1 MNHLRAMDF
10 NFYESLLKA
19 KDAPRL
25 PVKRD
30 ETDNKVQKLALSN
43 PTEIIRLANALA
55 SRKRRA

>member
-1 MNHLRAMDF
+1 MDF

-30 ETDNKVQKLALSN
+30 GTDNKVQKLALSN

-55 SRKRRA
+55 SRKRRAWVSKA